1 MYSNKLLI
9 QSKNAFYGRL
19 IKPFILLRSQSGK
32 ATQVVINKEDFKRKL
47 ADGPDFKD
55 FLSVESSEQMDALKQ
70 KYVEQGINLKR
81 VKGERLRLPPWLKT
95 EIPLGKNYAKL
106 KDSLRERKLST
117 VCEEAKCPNIGECW
131 SGGESKTAT
140 ATIMI
145 MGDQCTRGCR
155 FCSVKTNKAPPKLD
169 PMEPLNTA
177 TAIQEWNLHY
187 IVITSVD
194 RDDLSDQGSNHF
206 AQTVKEIK
214 RLNPLLYIECLTP
227 DFRGDEKC
235 IETIA
240 LSGLDVFAHNVE
252 TVERL
257 QWLVRDP
264 RANYKQSIDVLVKAK
279 QYNPKL
285 VTKTSIMLGLG
296 ESDEDILK
304 TMEDLRKN
312 NVDCLTLGKF

>member
-1 MYSNKLLI
+1 MHSNILI
-9 QSKNAFYGRL
+9 KNKNALYGKILSRL
-19 IKPFILLRSQSGK
+19 IILRSQS
-32 ATQVVINKEDFKRKL
+32 NKSITLLSKDQLKKKL
-47 ADGPDFKD
+47 EDGPDFKD
-55 FLSVESSEQMDALKQ
+55 FLSVDSVGQLEELKQ
-70 KYVEQGINLKR
+70 KYIEQGINLKR
-81 VKGERLRLPPWLKT
+81 IKGERLRLPPWLKT
-95 EIPLGKNYAKL
+95 EIPIGKNYAQL
-106 KDSLRERKLST
+106 KETLKAKKLST

-131 SGGESKTAT
+131 NGGESKAAT

-169 PMEPLNTA
+169 PMEPFNTA
-177 TAIQEWNLHY
+177 KAIQEWNLHY

-194 RDDLSDQGSNHF
+194 RDDLADQGSNHF

-214 RLNPLLYIECLTP
+214 KFNPQLYIECLTP

-235 IETIA
+235 IETVA

-296 ESDEDILK
+296 ETDDEILK
-304 TMEDLRKN
+304 TLEYLRKN
-312 NVDCLTLGKF
+312 NVDCLTLGKRI